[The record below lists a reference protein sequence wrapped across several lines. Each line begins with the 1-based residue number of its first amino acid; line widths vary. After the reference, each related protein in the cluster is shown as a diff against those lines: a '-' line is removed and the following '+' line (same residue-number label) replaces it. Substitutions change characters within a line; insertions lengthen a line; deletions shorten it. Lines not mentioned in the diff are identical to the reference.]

1 MYYFATHEE
10 IINSAATI
18 NPAAFPEPASLNGDT
33 LVKAA
38 RRVVTVFRPLLPALM
53 TLSSLQLLPAVLR
66 AGITILIQALDA
78 LAAVV
83 SVYPASP
90 VTPATPATESLAS
103 DGTTTTDPT
112 STDPSFK
119 AGKDL

>member
-10 IINSAATI
+10 IVNSAATLH
-18 NPAAFPEPASLNGDT
+18 PAAIPEPASLHGDT
-33 LVKAA
+33 LANAA
-38 RRVVTVFRPLLPALM
+38 RRVVTVFRPLIPALM

-66 AGITILIQALDA
+66 AGLTILIQALDA
-78 LAAVV
+78 LAVVV
-83 SVYPASP
+83 SLTPASP
-90 VTPATPATESLAS
+90 VTESLAS

>member
-10 IINSAATI
+10 IVNSAATL
-18 NPAAFPEPASLNGDT
+18 NPAAVPSPSSLKGDT
-33 LVKAA
+33 IANAA

-66 AGITILIQALDA
+66 AGLTILIQALDA
-78 LAAVV
+78 LAVVV
-83 SVYPASP
+83 SLTPASP
-90 VTPATPATESLAS
+90 VTPVTESLAS

>member
-1 MYYFATHEE
+1 MTMYYFATHEE
-10 IINSAATI
+10 IINSAATL
-18 NPAAFPEPASLNGDT
+18 NPAAFPEPASLNGET
-33 LVKAA
+33 LVNAA
-38 RRVVTVFRPLLPALM
+38 RRVVVIFRPLIPALM
-53 TLSSLQLLPAVLR
+53 TFSNVQLLPAVLR
-66 AGITILIQALDA
+66 RGVTMLIQALDV

-83 SVYPASP
+83 SVTPASPASP
-90 VTPATPATESLAS
+90 VTESLAS

>member
-10 IINSAATI
+10 IVNSAATLH
-18 NPAAFPEPASLNGDT
+18 PAAIPEPASLNGDT
-33 LVKAA
+33 LANAA
-38 RRVVTVFRPLLPALM
+38 RRVVTVFRPLIPALM

-66 AGITILIQALDA
+66 GGLTILIQALDA
-78 LAAVV
+78 LAVVV
-83 SVYPASP
+83 SVYPSP
-90 VTPATPATESLAS
+90 VTPVTESLAS
-103 DGTTTTDPT
+103 AGTTTTDPI

>member
-1 MYYFATHEE
+1 MTMYYFATHEE
-10 IINSAATI
+10 IVNSAATL
-18 NPAAFPEPASLNGDT
+18 NPAAVPSPSSLKGDT
-33 LVKAA
+33 IANAA

-66 AGITILIQALDA
+66 AGLTILIQALDA
-78 LAAVV
+78 LAVVV
-83 SVYPASP
+83 SLTPASP
-90 VTPATPATESLAS
+90 VTPVTESLAS